1 MVSTILVDRDLEGY
15 STFIEVGWRET
26 GWDQVLPLEF
36 KWLADLGLPDNY
48 PDQAIWHFVQQRR
61 LLLITH
67 NRNREDETSL
77 QATLE
82 RENTADSLPV
92 LTVSH
97 KELLVQADYRQRVAH
112 RLAAILLYPEE
123 YLGAGRVFV
132 P

>member
-26 GWDQVLPLEF
+26 GWDQLLPLEF
-36 KWLADLGLPDNY
+36 KWLTDFGLPDNY

-61 LLLITH
+61 FLLITH
-67 NRNREDETSL
+67 NRNRENETSL

-82 RENTADSLPV
+82 RENTPDSLPV
-92 LTVSH
+92 LTISH

-123 YLGAGRVFV
+123 HLGAGRVFV